1 MSNLT
6 GILSAAIAAAEG
18 LADAPDGTVD
28 AELALVRL
36 VTVGDVLRAFK
47 GYSATMAIH
56 PVLRS
61 WLRSCEQ
68 PLLAEAVRLHSETI
82 GTLST
87 HRNDES
93 LPFSLLMRD
102 QTRSIMAA
110 LYWRCFIVSHSS
122 DLLAAM
128 AKLDAA
134 SDRFDAAL
142 TENGVTAAEIAVML
156 GDRAEMP
163 NK

>member
-1 MSNLT
+1 
-6 GILSAAIAAAEG
+6 
-18 LADAPDGTVD
+18 
-28 AELALVRL
+28 
-36 VTVGDVLRAFK
+36 
-47 GYSATMAIH
+47 
-56 PVLRS
+56 
-61 WLRSCEQ
+61 
-68 PLLAEAVRLHSETI
+68 VRLHSETI
-82 GTLST
+82 GTLSA
-87 HRNDES
+87 HRDDES

-110 LYWRCFIVSHSS
+110 LYWCCFIVSHSEE
-122 DLLAAM
+122 LLAAM

-134 SDRFDAAL
+134 SDRFDAVL